1 MKNGCATDIHLI
13 REWVQKQKI
22 PPFAPQTD
30 SAGMPFDTLLQRLFP
45 THVIAN
51 PHYRA
56 LARNMVLII
65 ISVSMIPMIVVSS
78 TLYLQFRHSYREKV
92 NDHLSE
98 LVQKHK
104 QNIDSFLQERLTDI
118 RLMAARNGYERL
130 RDEVLLKRNLELLQQ
145 EYGSVFVD
153 LGVVGADGR
162 QEAYA
167 GPFKLARADYA
178 DADWFK
184 QALKHDQVISDVFL
198 GLRGLPHF
206 IVAVHSAEN
215 GRPWILRA
223 TIDFVYFSNL
233 VDNIRIGRTGLA
245 FILNREG
252 GLQTTPGVRSS
263 GSGAPEAAV
272 LQSLWSVMSAGTG
285 DVRIVLR
292 EDSRGVENIYA
303 GAFLKGGDWLLI
315 YQQSAEDAFA
325 DLHWSFMITT
335 LIMAVG
341 TASIFLMAVALSR
354 MIVIRAAKADE
365 EKKLMNQKMV
375 ETGKLA
381 SIGELAAGVA
391 HEINNPVA
399 IMVEE
404 AGWMGDL
411 LEEKEFQDSKNLEEF
426 KRALNQIQ
434 TQGRRC
440 KDITFKLL
448 SFARKTAATVQDT
461 QINYL
466 IEDLVALSAQR
477 TKFSM
482 VEVNTELGEGLP
494 MVRVSLSELQQVFLN
509 LINNAI
515 DAMGNKGGRLTLS
528 TRAQNGFVVVDV
540 ADTGSGIPA
549 ADLGRIFDPFFTT
562 KAVGKGAGLGLSI
575 CYGIINKLGGRIEVA
590 STAGVGTTFSV
601 YIPAAK
607 GD

>member
-1 MKNGCATDIHLI
+1 M
-13 REWVQKQKI
+13 
-22 PPFAPQTD
+22 
-30 SAGMPFDTLLQRLFP
+30 SFDALLQRLFP
-45 THVIAN
+45 KDLIAN
-51 PHYRA
+51 PHYRS

-65 ISVSMIPMIVVSS
+65 ISVSMVPMIVVSS
-78 TLYLQFRHSYREKV
+78 TLYLQFRHSYRAKV

-98 LVQKHK
+98 LVQKHQ
-104 QNIDSFLQERLTDI
+104 QNIDTFLQERLTDI
-118 RLMAARNGYERL
+118 RLMAARNGYDRL
-130 RDEVLLKRNLELLQQ
+130 KDEALLRQNLDLLQQ
-145 EYGSVFVD
+145 EYGAVFVD
-153 LGVVGADGR
+153 LGVVDADGR

-167 GPFKLARADYA
+167 GPFKLARAYYG

-184 QALKHDQVISDVFL
+184 QALKRDQVISDVFL

-206 IVAVHSAEN
+206 IVAVHSLEN
-215 GRPWILRA
+215 GKPWILRA
-223 TIDFVYFSNL
+223 TIDFVYFNNL
-233 VDNIRIGRTGLA
+233 VDNIRIGSTGLA

-252 GLQTTPGVRSS
+252 KPQTTPGARPPSNGVS
-263 GSGAPEAAV
+263 EEAV
-272 LQSLWSVMSAGTG
+272 LQDLWSTLSSGTG
-285 DVRIVLR
+285 DVRIELR
-292 EDSRGVENIYA
+292 EDRRGVENIYA
-303 GAFLKGGDWLLI
+303 GAFLKNGDWLLV

-341 TASIFLMAVALSR
+341 MASIFLMAFTLSR
-354 MIVIRAAKADE
+354 MIVIRAARADE

-404 AGWMGDL
+404 AGWMEDL
-411 LEEKEFQDSKNLEEF
+411 LEEREFQGSQNLEEF
-426 KRALNQIQ
+426 NRALAQIQ

-440 KDITFKLL
+440 KDITHKLL
-448 SFARKTAATVQDT
+448 SFARKTAASVQDV

-466 IEDLVALSAQR
+466 MEDLVALSAQR
-477 TKFSM
+477 AKFSL
-482 VEVNTELGEGLP
+482 VEVKTELAEGLP
-494 MVRVSLSELQQVFLN
+494 IVRVSISELQQVFLN

-515 DAMGNKGGRLTLS
+515 DAMGHKGGRLTLT

-540 ADTGSGIPA
+540 ADTGSGIA
-549 ADLGRIFDPFFTT
+549 AVNLNRIFDPFFST

-590 STAGVGTTFSV
+590 STVDVGTTFSV

-607 GD
+607 ND